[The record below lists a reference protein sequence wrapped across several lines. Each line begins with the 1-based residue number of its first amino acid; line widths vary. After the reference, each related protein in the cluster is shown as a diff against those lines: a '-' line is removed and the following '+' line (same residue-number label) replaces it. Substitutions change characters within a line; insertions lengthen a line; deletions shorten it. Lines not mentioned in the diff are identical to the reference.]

1 MSLTPPERQG
11 QDPESPAREQRDG
24 RIVTFYS
31 YKGGTGRTMALANSA
46 WILAAN
52 GHRVLAVDW
61 DLEAPG
67 LYRFFTPFLEQ
78 AALDASTG
86 VIDLIHD
93 YREETLEHEEYDAER
108 LRDAARVLP
117 HVLSLNWAGFPG
129 EGCLDFLPAGQAH
142 SDYGAT
148 VANINWDDFYARRHG
163 AEFFKALRADMR
175 RQYDYI
181 LIDSRTGLSDIQEIC
196 TVELPDD
203 LVICFTLS
211 NQSIEGASEIARK
224 ITERHY
230 NRGIRILPVPMRID
244 DGEKGK
250 ADAGRALARKRFSGL
265 PQGLSESARDH
276 HWDSVEI
283 PYQPYYAYEE
293 ILAPFGDK
301 PGSPTS
307 MLSAVER
314 LVSSVTEERVTSLP
328 PMDEDVRLHYTDL
341 FTRPRPT
348 AREDI
353 ILSYASEDRMWA
365 EWIEWV
371 LTRAGLRVVSREL
384 GSLQR
389 LDSDRVRDAVT
400 RTVAVW
406 SQAYAKATQSRLA
419 RELLVGERTEDQPDL
434 ITVRVGDARSGPSFG
449 SNNVVELLRLE
460 EDAARVVLLRAVGLP
475 DTALMDPVPGEGPRF
490 PGRRP
495 AIWNLRLRNPS
506 FTGRAAVLDLLRDQL
521 RGQQRD
527 RRSTVVLPTPQ
538 TLYGLGGV
546 GKTQVALEYA
556 HRFMADY
563 DLVWWIEAEQPEQV
577 AVSLTDLG
585 RRLDLRVGE
594 NANENAELVKET
606 LRLGMHPKAKRWLL
620 IFDNADDPSQIVQFF
635 PGGPGD
641 VLVTSRN
648 QAWVSHAEALEVD
661 VFRREESI
669 EHLCRR
675 APALSPQDAALVAE
689 AVGDLPLA
697 VEIASAWLETTGV
710 PVSDY
715 VDQLHNE
722 AVKALAVTK
731 PVDYPTTFG
740 ATWNVSIARLR
751 EQMPA
756 AVRLLQLCAFLS
768 ADSIAIS
775 IFYSD
780 QMMTS
785 LLPYDDELRDKN
797 MMGRVIRAI
806 GRYGLAR
813 VDNSNRT
820 FQVHRMVQAV
830 IRAELTLEQEDEL
843 VHDVHRIL
851 VGARP
856 DFGDTDDP
864 ENWPLFELIW
874 PHLTPSNAEN
884 CDEADTRQL
893 LIDRVRYL
901 WKRGDLDRAETLGR
915 RLDSNWTDKLG
926 QDDRQTLQLRFQ
938 LASVLRSKGL
948 AQECLELDQDTLSRQ
963 SRVLRSDHPL
973 TLQTAGNLAAD
984 LRVLGRFPE
993 ALRRDQETY
1002 AKMKEELGEEDPRTL
1017 NIANNLA
1024 VDYRFNGDYEAARI
1038 LDEEVYSLRT
1048 AVLGVTH
1055 PYTLSSKAALA
1066 EDERS
1071 LGNYARSISLLSEFR
1086 EEYSVPVPDLA
1097 SLRYAK
1103 SLALSLRRAGQQ
1115 SEARRLTMDTYNRY
1129 LERYSADVPD
1139 ALSCALNLAAE
1150 YSAAGDKELARDT
1163 AQEVYRSYRERLG
1176 AEHPFTLICANNLT
1190 IYLRDIGQ
1198 PAQKTEA
1205 VDLGERTL
1213 DRLTTKLG
1221 LEHPYTL
1228 CAMLNLANSHGDNGD
1243 LVRAE
1248 ELGRAALEGLVLR
1261 YGPKHP
1267 DALVCQSNLA
1277 ITMRDRSR
1285 EPEAQDLRTR
1295 AIDQLVLQFG
1305 ESHPTVYNARAW
1317 RRMGRDL
1324 ELVPA

>member
-1 MSLTPPERQG
+1 MTATQPEFDTEPGLPGRG
-11 QDPESPAREQRDG
+11 QRDG
-24 RIVTFYS
+24 RVVTFYS

-52 GHRVLAVDW
+52 GYRVLTVDW

-67 LYRFFTPFLEQ
+67 LHRFFAPFLEQ

-86 VIDLIHD
+86 VIDLIYD
-93 YREETLEHEEYDAER
+93 YCDAPMEGEEFDPEAVGDW
-108 LRDAARVLP
+108 ARVMP
-117 HVLSLNWAGFPG
+117 HILSLNWSGFPG

-142 SDYGAT
+142 SDYGAM
-148 VANINWDDFYARRHG
+148 VANINWDDFYRRRHG

-203 LVICFTLS
+203 LVVCFTLS
-211 NQSIEGASEIARK
+211 NQNIEGAAEIARK

-244 DGEKGK
+244 DGEKSK
-250 ADAGRALARKRFSGL
+250 ADAGRALARRRFTGL
-265 PQGLSESARDH
+265 PQGLTESARDH

-307 MLSAVER
+307 MLSACER
-314 LVSSVTEERVTSLP
+314 LVTSVTFNRVSALP
-328 PMDEDVRLHYTDL
+328 PMDEDVRLHYTEL

-348 AREDI
+348 AREDV

-371 LTRAGLRVVSREL
+371 LTRAGLRVMPREL
-384 GSLQR
+384 GSLPR
-389 LDSDRVRDAVT
+389 GEDRIRESVT

-406 SQAYAKATQSRLA
+406 SQAYARAVQSRLA
-419 RELLVGERTEDQPDL
+419 RDLLVGERTQEQPDV
-434 ITVRVGDARSGPSFG
+434 ITVRVSDTRSVTSLGGNS
-449 SNNVVELLRLE
+449 VELFRLE
-460 EDAARVVLLRAVGLP
+460 EDSARSVLLRTVGLP
-475 DTALMDPVPGEGPRF
+475 DPGLSDIVPGEGPRF

-506 FTGRAAVLDLLRDQL
+506 FTGRAAVLDRLRDQL
-521 RGQQRD
+521 RGRHRD

-577 AVSLTDLG
+577 AVSLTELG
-585 RRLDLRVGE
+585 RRLELRVGE

-606 LRLGMHPKAKRWLL
+606 LRVGTHPKARRWLL

-635 PGGPGD
+635 PGGSGD

-648 QAWVSHAEALEVD
+648 QSWNNHAEALEVD

-675 APALSPQDAALVAE
+675 APALSAQEAAMVAE

-710 PVSDY
+710 PVATY
-715 VDQLHNE
+715 VDQLRE
-722 AVKALAVTK
+722 AAVDALAVTR
-731 PVDYPTTFG
+731 PDDYPSTFG
-740 ATWNVSIARLR
+740 ATWNVSISRLR

-756 AVRLLQLCAFLS
+756 AVRLLQMCAFL
-768 ADSIAIS
+768 APDSIALS
-775 IFYSD
+775 VFYTD
-780 QMMTS
+780 QMMKA
-785 LLPYDDELRDKN
+785 LLPFDEELRDKN
-797 MMGRVIRAI
+797 MMGQVIRAV
-806 GRYGLAR
+806 GRYGLAK

-830 IRAELTLEQEDEL
+830 IRAQLSPEENEDL
-843 VHDVHRIL
+843 VHEVHRVL

-856 DFGDTDDP
+856 NIGDTDDP
-864 ENWPLFELIW
+864 ENWPAFELIW
-874 PHLTPSNAEN
+874 PHLGPSNAEN

-901 WKRGDLDRAETLGR
+901 WKRGDLDRAESLGR
-915 RLDSNWTDKLG
+915 RLDSTWTEKLG
-926 QDDRQTLQLRFQ
+926 EDDRQTLQLRFQ

-948 AQECLELDQDTLSRQ
+948 FQECLAMDQDTFDRQ
-963 SRVLRSDHPL
+963 ARVMRADHPL
-973 TLQTAGNLAAD
+973 TLMTAGSLAAD
-984 LRVLGRFPE
+984 LRMLGRYPE
-993 ALRRDQETY
+993 ALRRDQQTY
-1002 AKMKEELGEEDPRTL
+1002 LKMKEELGEEDRRTL
-1017 NIANNLA
+1017 NVAHNLA
-1024 VDYRFNGDYEAARI
+1024 IDYRFNGDYEAARI
-1038 LDEEVYSLRT
+1038 LDEEAHRLRRD
-1048 AVLGVTH
+1048 ALGVTH
-1055 PYTLSSKAALA
+1055 PYTLVSKASMA
-1066 EDERS
+1066 EDERA
-1071 LGNYARSISLLSEFR
+1071 LGNFGRSITLLNEFR
-1086 EEYSVPVPDLA
+1086 DEYSVPVPDLA
-1097 SLRYAK
+1097 SLRYTM
-1103 SLALSLRRAGQQ
+1103 SLAVSLRRAGEQ

-1129 LERYSADVPD
+1129 LERYGAEVPD

-1150 YSAAGDKELARDT
+1150 HSAAGDKELARDM
-1163 AQEVYRSYRERLG
+1163 AEEVLRSYRQSVGR
-1176 AEHPFTLICANNLT
+1176 EHPFTLICANNLT
-1190 IYLRDIGQ
+1190 IYLRDLGQ
-1198 PAQKTEA
+1198 PQQLREA
-1205 VDLGERTL
+1205 VALGTNTL
-1213 DRLTTKLG
+1213 DLLTAQLG
-1221 LEHPYTL
+1221 AEHPFTL
-1228 CAMLNLANSHGDNGD
+1228 CAMLNLANSYGESGE
-1243 LVRAE
+1243 LAKAE
-1248 ELGRAALEGLVLR
+1248 ELGRQALEGLATR
-1261 YGPKHP
+1261 YGEKHP

-1277 ITMRDRSR
+1277 ITLRDRGR
-1285 EPEAQDLRTR
+1285 ETEAVDLRSR
-1295 AIDQLVLQFG
+1295 AIEQLVAQLG
-1305 ESHPTVYNARAW
+1305 DTHPTVYHARAW